1 MPTGP
6 GDTMKRHVV
15 EAVNI
20 HNEKVS
26 LIAKK
31 KLVTQIFAV
40 QNVNDVY
47 IHHISY
53 PIIDND

>member
-1 MPTGP
+1 MVINLTYLLEPVPQGTPT
-6 GDTMKRHVV
+6 MWCSRMVV
-15 EAVNI
+15 T
-20 HNEKVS
+20 
-26 LIAKK
+26 AKK